1 MTDLAAKYQND
12 PLMRAVVL
20 SADVEHFIN
29 HDKVG
34 MYLMERAVETRA
46 DALEKFAHVDPFKAK
61 DVLALQWEQKIPDL
75 IIQWLEEALAAG
87 REAEEQIRIE
97 DEATTNYS

>member
-20 SADVEHFIN
+20 STDVEHFIN
-29 HDKVG
+29 HNKVG
-34 MYLMERAVETRA
+34 MYLMARAVESRA
-46 DALEKFAHVDPFKAK
+46 DALEKFAHVDPFQAKA
-61 DVLALQWEQKIPDL
+61 VLALQWEQKIPDL
-75 IIQWLEEALAAG
+75 FIQWLEEALAAG

-97 DEATTNYS
+97 DEATTNYR

>member
-20 SADVEHFIN
+20 SADVEHFLY

-34 MYLMERAVETRA
+34 MYLMDRAVNTRA
-46 DALEKFAHVDPFKAK
+46 EALERFADVDPFKP
-61 DVLALQWEQKIPDL
+61 DEILALQWKQKVPDL
-75 IIQWLEEALAAG
+75 FIQWLEEALAAG
-87 REAEEQIRIE
+87 KEAEEQIRIE
-97 DEATTNYS
+97 DEATTNYR